1 MFPCTTIRFLITL
14 GACLCTTALVNAE
27 LRVGFGVA
35 DITPAPGSEIPG
47 FLEKKVGTHVSD
59 PLFVVAAVFESGT
72 QRVAIV
78 GIDSLC
84 ILESTVREARERIE
98 KETGIPAAHILIGAS
113 HTHTGGPIRPALDGT
128 VDQTYMKLALDGL
141 AGAVAQA
148 WKNRADAEIAI
159 TTGTAP
165 GLAFNRRF
173 LMRDGR
179 EATHPGKPGTKY
191 HGAIVRPAGPV
202 DDRVGVLAVRRPS
215 GAIVGVL
222 VNFGCHN
229 TVMSDEGF
237 SADYVGGLRR
247 SLAKEYGPGFKT
259 LFLLGPCGDITQI
272 DNMSPDTQ
280 GGAEYC
286 TMFGNRLAQA
296 VESSLKNATWT
307 SDLPISSVQTQVSI
321 PIRPEPDAQRE
332 KPSFGL
338 GSGPEAFF
346 DHERQLVALERAKN
360 PNVNCEVQA
369 IRLGPLAIVTNGSEL
384 FCDYGLRIKEC
395 SPFKDTWISTLTNQ
409 WLGYVPTANGF
420 AAGGYEP
427 RTRRGSKLSFDAG
440 QRLVEASLAALS
452 KVAPTSAPASQ

>member
-1 MFPCTTIRFLITL
+1 MFLRKSPFLVA
-14 GACLCTTALVNAE
+14 GAAWLCMPAFVNAE

-47 FLEKKVGTHVSD
+47 FMEKKVGTHVSD
-59 PLFVVAAVFESGT
+59 PLYVVAAVFESGP
-72 QRVAIV
+72 QRVAVI

-84 ILESTVREARERIE
+84 IMESTVREARTRIE
-98 KETGIPAAHILIGAS
+98 KETGIPAARVLVGAS

-128 VDQTYMKLALDGL
+128 VDQAYLKLVLDGL
-141 AGAVAQA
+141 AGSVARA
-148 WKNRADAEIAI
+148 WQNRADAEIAI
-159 TTGTAP
+159 TTGDAP

-179 EATHPGKPGTKY
+179 EATHPGKPGTKH
-191 HGAIVRPAGPV
+191 HGDIVRPAGPV
-202 DDRVGVLAVRRPS
+202 DHRVGVLAVRRP
-215 GAIVGVL
+215 GGELMGVL

-237 SADYVGGLRR
+237 SADYVGVLRR
-247 SLAKEYGPGFKT
+247 SLTKEHGPQFKT

-272 DNMSPDTQ
+272 DNMSPANQ

-286 TMFGNRLAQA
+286 DRFGTRLAEA
-296 VESSLKNATWT
+296 VDASLKNATWMNE
-307 SDLPISSVQTQVSI
+307 LPIACIQAQVSI
-321 PIRPEPDAQRE
+321 PIRPEPDVQRE
-332 KPSFGL
+332 KPPFGL

-346 DHERQLVALERAKN
+346 DRERQLVAQERAKN
-360 PNVNCEVQA
+360 PNVSCEVQA
-369 IRLGPLAIVTNGSEL
+369 IRLGPLGIVTNGSEL

-395 SPFKDTWISTLTNQ
+395 SPFKTTWVSTLTNQ

-452 KVAPTSAPASQ
+452 RVAPATAPAPP